1 MVIRIIQIV
10 ITGTSGFQT
19 PYWNRISLSPPTLLC
34 LVYRRRRL
42 PPSSPVAAA
51 GRSGR
56 EGGDIIISQR
66 EAHTTAQVD
75 ENERLDLDL
84 DDLDEAVGELLLDFF
99 LLLFLGGFVS
109 NVRNTGVLQ
118 KFFVYRAKHV
128 LICHVPS

>member
-66 EAHTTAQVD
+66 EAHTTAQGTQ
-75 ENERLDLDL
+75 LG
-84 DDLDEAVGELLLDFF
+84 EAALPVGLSQPMCATCLTSV
-99 LLLFLGGFVS
+99 G
-109 NVRNTGVLQ
+109 
-118 KFFVYRAKHV
+118 
-128 LICHVPS
+128 